1 MQKPLLLRILFGM
14 IVGLLMAIP
23 FSEFAFRWQGNTTS
37 RPPKTVV
44 LDIPPGTAEEVGQGK
59 TVIPE
64 SMTFVAGDVLL
75 VQNRDSVL
83 HTLGPLVIPPGSSA
97 TLPLNNV
104 GNLSVICSFE
114 PTNYLGLDI
123 FEPLTL
129 STPARH
135 LHLRHS
141 HGGFIHFIQLGLTT
155 AEEENAAQPHS
166 RRVMEDRSPCST

>member
-129 STPARH
+129 STRLQGIFISGIPMGV
-135 LHLRHS
+135 LFTLYSLVLRPLKKKTPPS
-141 HGGFIHFIQLGLTT
+141 LIP
-155 AEEENAAQPHS
+155 EE
-166 RRVMEDRSPCST
+166 